1 MRDSP
6 RPPCGLLTIV
16 ATSKAGSP
24 EWDALLEEVLA
35 LHPEVSAGSMF
46 GMPCAKAGGKAFM
59 GSFEGAAVF
68 SLEGEAHARALALA
82 GSELF
87 DPSGKRPMK
96 AWVVVR
102 PEHREVWPELAE
114 AALAKVRH

>member
-1 MRDSP
+1 M
-6 RPPCGLLTIV
+6 
-16 ATSKAGSP
+16 ATQKSSSP
-24 EWDALLEEVLA
+24 EWEALLDEVRA

-59 GSFEGAAVF
+59 GSFDGGVVF
-68 SLEGEAHARALALA
+68 SLEGDAHARALALA

-87 DPSGKRPMK
+87 DPSGTRPMK
-96 AWVVVR
+96 GWVVVR

-114 AALAKVRH
+114 AALAKVSR

>member
-1 MRDSP
+1 M
-6 RPPCGLLTIV
+6 

-102 PEHREVWPELAE
+102 PEHREVWPDLAE
-114 AALAKVRH
+114 AALAKVTR

>member
-1 MRDSP
+1 M
-6 RPPCGLLTIV
+6 T
-16 ATSKAGSP
+16 TSKASSP
-24 EWDALLEEVLA
+24 DWEGLLEEVLA

-46 GMPCAKAGGKAFM
+46 GMPCAKANGKAFM
-59 GSFEGAAVF
+59 GSFDGGAVF
-68 SLEGEAHARALALA
+68 SLDSEAHARALALA

-87 DPSGKRPMK
+87 DPSGRRPMK

>member
-1 MRDSP
+1 MSVG
-6 RPPCGLLTIV
+6 CGLLATV
-16 ATSKAGSP
+16 ATSEAGSP
-24 EWDALLEEVLA
+24 EWEALLEEVLA
-35 LHPEVSAGSMF
+35 VHPDVSAGSMF

-59 GSFEGAAVF
+59 GSFDGGAAF
-68 SLEGEAHARALALA
+68 SLDGDAPARALALA

-87 DPSGKRPMK
+87 DPSGRRPMK

-114 AALAKVRH
+114 SALARVRR

>member
-1 MRDSP
+1 V
-6 RPPCGLLTIV
+6 T
-16 ATSKAGSP
+16 TSKASSP

-35 LHPEVSAGSMF
+35 MHPDVSAGSMF

-59 GSFEGAAVF
+59 GSFDGGAVF
-68 SLEGEAHARALALA
+68 SLDGEAHARALGLA

-87 DPSGKRPMK
+87 DPSGRRPMK

-102 PEHREVWPELAE
+102 PEHHEVWPELAE
-114 AALAKVRH
+114 AAWAKVAR

>member
-1 MRDSP
+1 MTTTP
-6 RPPCGLLTIV
+6 E
-16 ATSKAGSP
+16 AGQEP
-24 EWDALLEEVLA
+24 WQELLEQVREV
-35 LHPEVSAGSMF
+35 HTEVASGAMF

-68 SLEGEAHARALALA
+68 SLDGEAHARALALA

-87 DPSGKRPMK
+87 DPSGRRPMK

-114 AALAKVRH
+114 AALTKVRR